1 MRNIAKCNLCKDII
15 ESFHPTD
22 FVECKCGEITV
33 YGGQSMKCT
42 ANRWDNFMRVDD
54 EGNEIKVTVKM
65 PDQLPETPSNIVT
78 KKDLLQAL
86 DEQIKSIEALPD
98 HAKLGNINHYDLLS
112 LMIVVSSFFKS
123 RD

>member
-22 FVECKCGEITV
+22 FVACKCGEITV
-33 YGGQSMKCT
+33 YGGQEMRCT
-42 ANRWDNFMRVDD
+42 AEHWDNFLRIDD
-54 EGNEIKVTVKM
+54 NGKEIHVKIKSMEELPNQQPNEI
-65 PDQLPETPSNIVT
+65 T

-86 DEQIKSIEALPD
+86 DEQIKSIEELPD
-98 HAKLGNINHYDLLS
+98 HAKLGNVNHYDLLS
-112 LMIVVSSFFKS
+112 LMIVVSSFFKA